1 MQPEDSFT
9 VRVGMFFLVVGGAA
23 FLLFVVSDIAK
34 QTDFDYFFFA
44 MVLMGVGWAM
54 WRKKPAPPSAGRF
67 EIIRKWRE
75 GRSKKSEDK
84 QKGNQEKK
92 DKGKMVW

>member
-23 FLLFVVSDIAK
+23 FLLFVVSDIAEK
-34 QTDFDYFFFA
+34 TDFDYLFMA
-44 MVLMGVGWAM
+44 MVLMGIGWAM
-54 WRKKPAPPSAGRF
+54 WRQKPAPPSAGRF

-75 GRSKKSEDK
+75 GRGNKKGEDK

-92 DKGKMVW
+92 